1 MCPSIQPLRLSE
13 RCDSDRGISKK
24 SEYTQ
29 ERKIRERVFELHAIK
44 LSIPSCLNLLER
56 EAAARYI
63 GPFSSRRRRRRR
75 THLYSNV
82 FSFPLASIFLETLL
96 HPPPVEFY
104 STLSYPRSLYS
115 RSCRTRRLVTDFNH
129 SLSMYRFVL
138 MGISKCYF

>member
-63 GPFSSRRRRRRR
+63 GPFSSRRRKRRR

-96 HPPPVEFY
+96 HLRSNFIQ
-104 STLSYPRSLYS
+104 RSLIPALFIRAHVEHGDWLRILIIRYPCIVS
-115 RSCRTRRLVTDFNH
+115 F
-129 SLSMYRFVL
+129 
-138 MGISKCYF
+138 